1 MTISQCS
8 STENVIKLQAQ
19 QHEFSEGNGQNI
31 EMAYKINERNLHVP
45 RKETG
50 VKEGRKPEPRQE
62 GNTLSETPAVQL
74 KISMSS
80 CMKSVMKD
88 LRTSK

>member
-1 MTISQCS
+1 
-8 STENVIKLQAQ
+8 
-19 QHEFSEGNGQNI
+19 
-31 EMAYKINERNLHVP
+31 MAYKINERNLHVP